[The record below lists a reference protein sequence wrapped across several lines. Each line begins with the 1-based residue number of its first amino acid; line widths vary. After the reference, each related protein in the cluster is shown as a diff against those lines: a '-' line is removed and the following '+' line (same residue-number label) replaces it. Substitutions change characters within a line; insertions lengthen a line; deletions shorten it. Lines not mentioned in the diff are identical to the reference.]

1 MKLLWERALYVTL
14 AALLAGC
21 FQQAGEAFQPA
32 NNTAEPLPL
41 NVSNTP
47 ASSIDTSP
55 TGGTATLFP
64 ATSTLPI
71 TVISPPTRGPVSP
84 TSQPPAATE
93 QPNTTPTTSIQA
105 AATQTQV
112 FITPGGPPL
121 PVPSNTPAPTLR
133 TSGVPGATPSGLI
146 TPTALS
152 NGSADGCTYIVQPGD
167 NLFRI
172 AVNHNTTVEEMRAAN
187 PELVG
192 EAPILQP
199 GQVLQIPGCSPAGT
213 TDNIPP
219 TPGSGSGDTTT
230 TTTGGTTYTVQSGDT
245 LFRIAQ
251 RFGVTV
257 QAIVTAN
264 NLSNPD
270 SLSVG
275 QQLII
280 PPTG

>member
-1 MKLLWERALYVTL
+1 MKLQWEGVLYLAL

-41 NVSNTP
+41 SVSNTP
-47 ASSIDTSP
+47 ADSVDTTPIESVPTLSPPTSS
-55 TGGTATLFP
+55 
-64 ATSTLPI
+64 LPI
-71 TVISPPTRGPVSP
+71 TVISPPTRGPASATP
-84 TSQPPAATE
+84 QQSAAV
-93 QPNTTPTTSIQA
+93 TPTNGEPQTNIQA
-105 AATQTQV
+105 AVTETQV

-121 PVPSNTPAPTLR
+121 PVPSNTPAPTLQ
-133 TSGVPGATPSGLI
+133 SSGATPSGLI

-152 NGSADGCTYIVQPGD
+152 SGSADGCTYVVQPGD

-172 AVNHNTTVEEMRAAN
+172 SVNHNTTVEEMRAAN

-199 GQVLQIPGCSPAGT
+199 GQVLQIPGCAAATT
-213 TDNIPP
+213 TDNVPP
-219 TPGSGSGDTTT
+219 TPGSAPGGTNV
-230 TTTGGTTYTVQSGDT
+230 TGGTTYTVQSGDT

-257 QAIVTAN
+257 EAIVQAN

-280 PPTG
+280 PPAS

>member
-1 MKLLWERALYVTL
+1 MKLLWEHALYVALT
-14 AALLAGC
+14 ALLAGC

-47 ASSIDTSP
+47 AGSVDTSP
-55 TGGTATLFP
+55 TDGAATLFP

-71 TVISPPTRGPVSP
+71 TVISPPTRGLVSP
-84 TSQPPAATE
+84 TSQPPAATA
-93 QPNTTPTTSIQA
+93 QPNTTSTTSVQA
-105 AATQTQV
+105 AVTETQV

-133 TSGVPGATPSGLI
+133 SSSTTGATPSGLI

-172 AVNHNTTVEEMRAAN
+172 SVNHNTTVEEMRAAN

-199 GQVLQIPGCSPAGT
+199 GQVLQIPGCGTAAT
-213 TDNIPP
+213 TDNVPP
-219 TPGSGSGDTTT
+219 TAGSTSGDTTV
-230 TTTGGTTYTVQSGDT
+230 TGGTTYTVQSGDT

-257 QAIVTAN
+257 EAIVRAN

-275 QQLII
+275 QQLVI
-280 PPTG
+280 PPAS